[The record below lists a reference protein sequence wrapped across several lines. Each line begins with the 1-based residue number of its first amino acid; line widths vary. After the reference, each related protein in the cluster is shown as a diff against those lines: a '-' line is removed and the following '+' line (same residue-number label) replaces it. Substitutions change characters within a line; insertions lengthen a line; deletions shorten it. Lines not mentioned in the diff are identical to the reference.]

1 MACPEDPKSNRLLA
15 ALTDADW
22 PHWRRHLESVDL
34 RVGQALY
41 EPGRPQLY
49 AYFPTSGIVS
59 LLYLMDSG
67 ASSEVAVV
75 GNEGVVGTSLFLG
88 GGTTTSHGSV
98 LIAGQ
103 GFRIGAQMIRDEF
116 ERSDSVRLLLLR
128 YTQALATQIAQTA
141 ACNRHHAIDQ
151 QVCGWLLY
159 SLDRVRDCEV
169 VVTQQLIASMLGVRR
184 ESVSEV
190 AGRLQAAELI
200 HCTRGH
206 ISVLDRAGLERRSCE
221 CHAVVKKE
229 YDRLLSPEPAAHP
242 ANAAWRAGMTQ
253 PPFTFPRRT
262 KSQPRAKTD
271 LSIQRSGARA
281 GPLSVDSVSAQ

>member
-59 LLYLMDSG
+59 LLYLMGSG

-128 YTQALATQIAQTA
+128 YTQALTTQIAQTA

-151 QVCGWLLY
+151 QVCGWLLH

-184 ESVSEV
+184 ESVTEAV
-190 AGRLQAAELI
+190 GRLQAAGLI
-200 HCTRGH
+200 HCARGH
-206 ISVLDRAGLERRSCE
+206 ISVLDRAGIERRSCE

-229 YDRLLSPEPAAHP
+229 YDRLLPQEPAAHP

-253 PPFTFPRRT
+253 PPSSTASART
-262 KSQPRAKTD
+262 VGSRYHRAH
-271 LSIQRSGARA
+271 SC
-281 GPLSVDSVSAQ
+281 